1 MNTSTLTLIAAFV
14 WAIVWLLLPDRVL
27 EKRPMLK
34 PVFFG
39 LGILLGAAALFVLL
53 TQHA

>member
-1 MNTSTLTLIAAFV
+1 MNTSTLTLVVAFI
-14 WAIVWLLLPDRVL
+14 WAVIWLLLPDRVL

-34 PVFFG
+34 RAFFG
-39 LGILLGAAALFVLL
+39 FGILLGAAALFVLL